1 MVKYCQECGN
11 ASYDSAPICGNCGAK
26 LPPKSEANAR
36 PPKLDGQYKP
46 GVITSTN
53 DSIFAGKSSGFGKGL
68 SDKLGG
74 FDLSKFSSVAKEKE
88 ESHAQTQVSSK
99 PSFSK
104 TATEGFKQKD
114 KGIKD
119 PAKKFGTPKTEE
131 NAKEIKKESPKKEK
145 IKIPKKEK
153 KEKKAKTKVIEKS
166 EPAGSGI
173 NIRKIAIVAILAII
187 ILLIAGIGFNGLQ
200 NQTTDE
206 VKTYTDGIINFD
218 YSGNWSMYNN
228 TNGNGN
234 SSDIAFKT
242 KDNTLIGFTT
252 IQSDDITYDKI
263 ISDVNAT
270 AQSLNGEVLEAKT
283 VDVGGI
289 PSLEMTIST
298 ADQGYSRYICTLR
311 DGVYYSFVIN
321 NGKSNNKDISAL
333 NTTEIQNMI
342 NSISFPTEDYAG
354 ADGATAA

>member
-36 PPKLDGQYKP
+36 PPKLEDKFKP

-53 DSIFAGKSSGFGKGL
+53 DSIFSGNSSSFGKGL
-68 SDKLGG
+68 SGKLGS
-74 FDLSKFSSVAKEKE
+74 FDLSKFSSVSKEKE
-88 ESHAQTQVSSK
+88 QKSQSQKSTK

-119 PAKKFGTPKTEE
+119 PAKKFGTSKAEEKPKET
-131 NAKEIKKESPKKEK
+131 KKEKSKKEK
-145 IKIPKKEK
+145 IK
-153 KEKKAKTKVIEKS
+153 KEKKAEPKVIKKS
-166 EPAGSGI
+166 ETGGSSI
-173 NIRKIAIVAILAII
+173 NIRKVAIVAILAII
-187 ILLIAGIGFNGLQ
+187 ILLIAGIGLNGLQ

-206 VKTYTDGIINFD
+206 VKHYTDGIISFD

-228 TNGNGN
+228 TDGDGN

-270 AQSLNGEVLEAKT
+270 AQSLNGEVLDCET
-283 VDVGGI
+283 VEVGGI
-289 PSLEMTIST
+289 PSLGMTIST
-298 ADQGYSRYICTLR
+298 ADQGYSRYYCTLR

-321 NGKSNNKDISAL
+321 NGKSSNQDISAL

-342 NSISFPTEDYAG
+342 NSISFPTTDYDG
-354 ADGATAA
+354 ADGAEAA

>member
-36 PPKLDGQYKP
+36 PPKLEDKFKP

-53 DSIFAGKSSGFGKGL
+53 DSIFSGSSSNFGRGL
-68 SDKLGG
+68 SGKLGS
-74 FDLSKFSSVAKEKE
+74 FDLSKFSSVSKERE
-88 ESHAQTQVSSK
+88 QESKAQVQKSTK

-119 PAKKFGTPKTEE
+119 PAKKFSAAKTERITR
-131 NAKEIKKESPKKEK
+131 EIKKESPKKDK
-145 IKIPKKEK
+145 IKKAIPKKEK
-153 KEKKAKTKVIEKS
+153 KVKETVIKKS
-166 EPAGSGI
+166 ETGGSGI
-173 NIRKIAIVAILAII
+173 NFRKIAIVAILAII
-187 ILLIAGIGFNGLQ
+187 ILLIAGIGINGLQ

-206 VKTYTDGIINFD
+206 VKHYTDGIISFD

-228 TNGNGN
+228 TDGNGN

-270 AQSLNGEVLEAKT
+270 AQSLNGEVLDCQT
-283 VDVGGI
+283 VEVGGI
-289 PSLEMTIST
+289 PSLGMTIST
-298 ADQGYSRYICTLR
+298 ADQGYSRYYCTLR

-321 NGKSNNKDISAL
+321 NGKSNNQDISAL

-342 NSISFPTEDYAG
+342 NSISFPTTDYEG
-354 ADGATAA
+354 ADGAEAA

>member
-36 PPKLDGQYKP
+36 PPKLEDKFKP

-53 DSIFAGKSSGFGKGL
+53 DSIFSGSSSSFGKGL
-68 SDKLGG
+68 SSKLGS
-74 FDLSKFSSVAKEKE
+74 FDLSKFSSVSREKEKE
-88 ESHAQTQVSSK
+88 SHTQAQKSAK

-119 PAKKFGTPKTEE
+119 PAKKFSSAKTE
-131 NAKEIKKESPKKEK
+131 KITREIKKESPKEEK
-145 IKIPKKEK
+145 VKKSIPKKEK
-153 KEKKAKTKVIEKS
+153 KAEPKVTKS
-166 EPAGSGI
+166 GGSSI

-187 ILLIAGIGFNGLQ
+187 ILLIAGIGINGLQ

-206 VKTYTDGIINFD
+206 VKTYSDGIISFN

-228 TNGNGN
+228 TDGDSN

-263 ISDVNAT
+263 ISDINAT
-270 AQSLNGEVLEAKT
+270 SQSLNGEVLDAET
-283 VDVGGI
+283 YDVGGI
-289 PSLEMTIST
+289 PSLKMTIST
-298 ADQGYSRYICTLR
+298 ADQGFSRYYCTLR

-342 NSISFPTEDYAG
+342 DSISFPTTDYEG
-354 ADGATAA
+354 ADGAEAA

>member
-36 PPKLDGQYKP
+36 PPKLEGKFKP

-53 DSIFAGKSSGFGKGL
+53 DSIFSGNSSSFGKGL
-68 SDKLGG
+68 SSKLGS
-74 FDLSKFSSVAKEKE
+74 FDLSKFSSVSREKE
-88 ESHAQTQVSSK
+88 QESHAQAQKSTK

-114 KGIKD
+114 RGIKD
-119 PAKKFGTPKTEE
+119 PAKKFSSPKTE
-131 NAKEIKKESPKKEK
+131 KITGEIKKETPKKDK

-153 KEKKAKTKVIEKS
+153 KAEPKVTKKS
-166 EPAGSGI
+166 DSGSNL

-187 ILLIAGIGFNGLQ
+187 ILLIAGIGINGLQ

-206 VKTYTDGIINFD
+206 VKNYTDGIISFD

-228 TNGNGN
+228 TNGNSN

-252 IQSDDITYDKI
+252 IQSDDITYEKI
-263 ISDVNAT
+263 ISDINAT
-270 AQSLNGEVLEAKT
+270 SQSLNGEVLDAET
-283 VDVGGI
+283 VDIGGI
-289 PSLEMTIST
+289 PSLRMTIST
-298 ADQGYSRYICTLR
+298 ADQGYSRYYCTLR

-342 NSISFPTEDYAG
+342 NSISFQTTEIDA
-354 ADGATAA
+354 ADGAEIA

>member
-11 ASYDSAPICGNCGAK
+11 ASYDSAPVCGNCGAK

-36 PPKLDGQYKP
+36 PPKLEDKFKP

-53 DSIFAGKSSGFGKGL
+53 DSIFSGSSSSFGKGL
-68 SDKLGG
+68 SSKIGG
-74 FDLSKFSSVAKEKE
+74 FDLSKFSSVSREKE
-88 ESHAQTQVSSK
+88 QSHAQAQKSTK

-119 PAKKFGTPKTEE
+119 PAKKFSSAKTETITR
-131 NAKEIKKESPKKEK
+131 EIKKESPKKDK
-145 IKIPKKEK
+145 GKKSIPKKEK
-153 KEKKAKTKVIEKS
+153 KDEPTVTKKS
-166 EPAGSGI
+166 DGGSGI

-187 ILLIAGIGFNGLQ
+187 ILLIAGIGLNGLQ

-206 VKTYTDGIINFD
+206 VKNYSDGIISFD

-228 TNGNGN
+228 TDGNSN
-234 SSDIAFKT
+234 SSDIPFKT

-252 IQSDDITYDKI
+252 IQSDDITYEKI
-263 ISDVNAT
+263 ISDINAT
-270 AQSLNGEVLEAKT
+270 SQSLNGEVLEAET

-298 ADQGYSRYICTLR
+298 ADQGYSRYFCTLR

-321 NGKSNNKDISAL
+321 NGKSSNQDISAL

-342 NSISFPTEDYAG
+342 NSISFQTTEYDAE
-354 ADGATAA
+354 DGAEIA

>member
-36 PPKLDGQYKP
+36 PPKLEDKFKP

-53 DSIFAGKSSGFGKGL
+53 DSIFSGSSSSFGKGL
-68 SDKLGG
+68 SGKLGS
-74 FDLSKFSSVAKEKE
+74 FDLSKFSSVSREKE
-88 ESHAQTQVSSK
+88 QESHAQAQKSTK

-119 PAKKFGTPKTEE
+119 PAKKFSSAKTE
-131 NAKEIKKESPKKEK
+131 KITREIKKETPKKDK

-153 KEKKAKTKVIEKS
+153 KAEPTVTKKS
-166 EPAGSGI
+166 DSGSNL

-187 ILLIAGIGFNGLQ
+187 ILLIAGIGLNGLQ

-206 VKTYTDGIINFD
+206 VKNYSDGIISFD

-228 TNGNGN
+228 TDGNSN

-252 IQSDDITYDKI
+252 IQSDDITYEKI
-263 ISDVNAT
+263 ISDINAT
-270 AQSLNGEVLEAKT
+270 SQSLNGEVLDAET
-283 VDVGGI
+283 VDIGWI
-289 PSLEMTIST
+289 PSLRMTIST
-298 ADQGYSRYICTLR
+298 ADQGFSRYYCTLR

-342 NSISFPTEDYAG
+342 NSISFQTTEIDA
-354 ADGATAA
+354 ADGAEIA

>member
-36 PPKLDGQYKP
+36 PPKLEGKFKP

-53 DSIFAGKSSGFGKGL
+53 DSIFSGSSSSFGKGL
-68 SDKLGG
+68 SGKLGS
-74 FDLSKFSSVAKEKE
+74 FDLSKFSSVSREKE
-88 ESHAQTQVSSK
+88 QESHAQTQSTK

-119 PAKKFGTPKTEE
+119 PAKKFSSAKTE
-131 NAKEIKKESPKKEK
+131 KITREIKKESPKKDK

-153 KEKKAKTKVIEKS
+153 KAEPKVTKKS
-166 EPAGSGI
+166 DSGSNL

-187 ILLIAGIGFNGLQ
+187 ILLIAGIGLNGLQ

-206 VKTYTDGIINFD
+206 VKNYSDGIISFD

-228 TNGNGN
+228 TDGNSN

-263 ISDVNAT
+263 ISDINAT
-270 AQSLNGEVLEAKT
+270 SQSLNGEVLDAET
-283 VDVGGI
+283 YDVGGI
-289 PSLEMTIST
+289 PSLKMTIST
-298 ADQGYSRYICTLR
+298 ADQGYSRYYCTLR

-342 NSISFPTEDYAG
+342 NSISFQTTEIDA
-354 ADGATAA
+354 ADGAEIA

>member
-36 PPKLDGQYKP
+36 PPKLDDKFKP

-53 DSIFAGKSSGFGKGL
+53 DSIFSGNSSSFGKGL
-68 SDKLGG
+68 SSKLGG
-74 FDLSKFSSVAKEKE
+74 FDLSKFSSVSKEKE
-88 ESHAQTQVSSK
+88 QKSQAQAQKSTK

-119 PAKKFGTPKTEE
+119 PAKKFSAAKTE
-131 NAKEIKKESPKKEK
+131 KITREIKKE
-145 IKIPKKEK
+145 IPKKNK
-153 KEKKAKTKVIEKS
+153 IKNAIPKREKKAEETVIKKSKTAPS
-166 EPAGSGI
+166 SI

-187 ILLIAGIGFNGLQ
+187 ILSIAGIGLNGLQ

-206 VKTYTDGIINFD
+206 VKHYTDGIISFD

-228 TNGNGN
+228 TDGNGN

-270 AQSLNGEVLEAKT
+270 AQSLNGEVLDCQT
-283 VDVGGI
+283 VYVGGI
-289 PSLEMTIST
+289 PSLGMTIST
-298 ADQGYSRYICTLR
+298 ADQGYSRYYCTLR

-321 NGKSNNKDISAL
+321 NGKSNNPDISAL

-342 NSISFPTEDYAG
+342 NSISFPTTDYDG
-354 ADGATAA
+354 ADGAEAA